1 MANGED
7 LLVVQAR
14 EEWQTHLL
22 AGIAGMLKYS
32 EMKGFLSGWVIT
44 GIEKKNGKTIYIY
57 IYMYNRQREREII
70 YTVYIYVAFKQA
82 AR

>member
-14 EEWQTHLL
+14 EEWQTHLP

-44 GIEKKNGKTIYIY
+44 GIGKKKRKNY
-57 IYMYNRQREREII
+57 IYMYNRQRERDYI
-70 YTVYIYVAFKQA
+70 YSIYIYVAFKQA

>member
-44 GIEKKNGKTIYIY
+44 GIEKKNGKTIYIC
-57 IYMYNRQREREII
+57 IIDREREII